1 MISKM
6 ITTMKRFVLQR
17 DEDESGIS
25 GEGIVAE
32 GVQFSSGK
40 CAMHWL
46 TDVTSVAMYDNIED
60 LESIHGHDGKSK
72 IMWLDI

>member
-1 MISKM
+1 MDTK
-6 ITTMKRFVLQR
+6 MKRFVLQR

-32 GVQFSSGK
+32 GVKFSSGK

-46 TDVTSVAMYDNIED
+46 TDVTSVAVYDTIED